1 MIIKTTSA
9 VVEPKTINWQ
19 PELSLS
25 HTKKFL
31 YRYLPRTLQ
40 IWLTCLCQM
49 WNTVT
54 TSYFYFNIPF
64 YNTNNTEIVMIFNK
78 KFTYF
83 ISSVT
88 LDLYVYLFYENITY
102 FLRIP
107 RRAQIHLFV
116 PNTVAWTS
124 IYIRNVCE
132 PSENWN

>member
-25 HTKKFL
+25 HTKEFL
-31 YRYLPRTLQ
+31 YSYLPRTWQ

-49 WNTVT
+49 RNTVT
-54 TSYFYFNIPF
+54 TCYFYFNIAF
-64 YNTNNTEIVMIFNK
+64 YNTNSTEIIMICIKN
-78 KFTYF
+78 F
-83 ISSVT
+83 IYIIGSMT
-88 LDLYVYLFYENITY
+88 LHLCVDLFYENITY

-116 PNTVAWTS
+116 PNTAAWTS

-132 PSENWN
+132 PSEN